1 MSNEFWLPDDQLEL
15 LIGNKP
21 NFSDSGL
28 VVSKEEEAK
37 ATIHRLSQLSEML
50 DKYEEARKL
59 SGMQKWFVPGTPFS
73 IDNCPKHKAFFES
86 GAQYGQRLFMA
97 ANRVGK
103 SVSGALESAYHATG

>member
-1 MSNEFWLPDDQLEL
+1 MSNGFSLDDSTLEAL
-15 LIGNKP
+15 LGNKP
-21 NFSDSGL
+21 DFSNSGL
-28 VVSKEEEAK
+28 SVSKEEEAK
-37 ATIHRLSQLSEML
+37 ATIHRLSQLSDML
-50 DKYEEARKL
+50 DRYEEARKL

-73 IDNCPKHKAFFES
+73 IDKCPKHKAFFES